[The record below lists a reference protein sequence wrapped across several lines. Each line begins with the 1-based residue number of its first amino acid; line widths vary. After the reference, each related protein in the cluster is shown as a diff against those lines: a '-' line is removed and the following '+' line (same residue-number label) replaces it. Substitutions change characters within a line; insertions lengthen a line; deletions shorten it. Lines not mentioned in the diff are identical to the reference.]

1 MSVFCGQCSLEFEG
15 DPDYLVHECEVT
27 GVVPTDPESM
37 GVNWQTIQ
45 QKALERGLE
54 EQ

>member
-1 MSVFCGQCSLEFEG
+1 MVICGQCSTEFDG
-15 DPDYLVHECEVT
+15 DETYLVHTCEAT
-27 GVVPTDPESM
+27 GYKPTDPESM